1 MNVEAVDKSRF
12 YYVRKLSDR
21 GTLHKIQEE
30 KMIINK
36 LDSIEFRLKELHD
49 FTWLKKYGT
58 AFWAVDETG
67 SGCIG
72 IGMENEGKKYFCKIA
87 GVNTIEADV
96 SPKESIE
103 ILKEAVHLYS
113 DLRHPNLV
121 KIIEHYDYN
130 QFYVVV
136 FEWAE
141 GECLFDHW
149 NFEKYQGDA
158 AIKSPKEKFKQL
170 SVGKKLNTID
180 VLFSFL
186 QNVNKKGYVA
196 VDFYE
201 GSIMYDFQTGQT
213 TICDID
219 LFRKAPAVND
229 KGAEWFGTKRL
240 KAPEEYI
247 RGSAVDEQTNIFT
260 LGALIFEFF
269 GYFSDEEIRQRYQN
283 NQFIPCSYSNWQL
296 NENSYQAAIRAV
308 SLNKNERY
316 MTFTEFFRDWK
327 EACSAIIY

>member
-1 MNVEAVDKSRF
+1 
-12 YYVRKLSDR
+12 
-21 GTLHKIQEE
+21 
-30 KMIINK
+30 MIINK
-36 LDSIEFRLKELHD
+36 LDSIEFRLKGFHD

-58 AFWAVDETG
+58 AFWVVDETG
-67 SGCIG
+67 SGCIC
-72 IGMENEGKKYFCKIA
+72 IGMENAGKKYFCKIA
-87 GVNTIEADV
+87 GVNTIEAEV

-103 ILKEAVHLYS
+103 ILKEAVHLYY

-121 KIIEHYDYN
+121 KIIEDYEYD

-136 FEWAE
+136 FEWSE

-149 NFEKYQGDA
+149 NFEKYQRDT

-170 SVGKKLNTID
+170 SVSKKLNTID

-196 VDFYE
+196 IDFYD
-201 GSIMYDFQTGQT
+201 GSIMYDFSTDKT

-219 LFRKAPAVND
+219 FFKKAPVMND
-229 KGAEWFGTKRL
+229 KGVEWFGTKRF

-247 RGSAVDEQTNIFT
+247 KGCAIDEQTNIFT
-260 LGALIFEFF
+260 LGALIFDFC
-269 GYFSDEEIRQRYQN
+269 GRFSDEEIGQRYKN

-296 NENSYQAAIRAV
+296 NEESYQVAV
-308 SLNKNERY
+308 KAVNLNKNERY
-316 MTFTEFFRDWK
+316 MTFDEFFTEWK
-327 EACSAIIY
+327 RAVSSTNWD